1 MSILSPRFYW
11 TPSDWAVHFQ
21 NCRLLEIW
29 LFFSNLVM
37 SIESYG
43 LNGYFAIKYDR
54 GSTRCCFYLS
64 GEIFQCLVG
73 SYTRATE
80 LALKFM
86 VHRWYILITLADPL
100 LCNQQRILVRNEWL
114 WFNERRFPWNS
125 CKNSCFQQDDSLTLI
140 RWWFVICCHN
150 DIDILVIY
158 SDNYWWV
165 KF

>member
-1 MSILSPRFYW
+1 MSCSFSELQITRNL
-11 TPSDWAVHFQ
+11 T
-21 NCRLLEIW
+21 L
-29 LFFSNLVM
+29 FSNLVM

-43 LNGYFAIKYDR
+43 LNGYLAIKYDR
-54 GSTRCCFYLS
+54 GSTRCCFYFS

-165 KF
+165 KV